1 MAKKQREYQQSL
13 EKSKALQTEQQH
25 RLEMVKCNNITLV
38 FSLPNL
44 KRGNLPSIS
53 QTVIKDRF
61 TNCHQFHSLTCIFRT
76 TLIMIGR
83 LLICFSDGKPCPL
96 QLQQSL
102 DEAQSR
108 LLEMEQELKLFHLQK
123 NEAQNAAALLQNSLD
138 QLSQVQIHHNC
149 SAYLVYVL
157 CDYSFCLCY
166 KILLELQQKQDE
178 VRHMEELLQT
188 FKEQAEQSASKVC
201 ATMIVV
207 RQT

>member
-13 EKSKALQTEQQH
+13 EKSKASQTEQQH
-25 RLEMVKCNNITLV
+25 CLEMVKYNNITLV

-44 KRGNLPSIS
+44 KRGNVPSIS
-53 QTVIKDRF
+53 QSVNNDRF
-61 TNCHQFHSLTCIFRT
+61 TNCLQFYSFTCIFRT

-83 LLICFSDGKPCPL
+83 LLICFSDSKPCPL

-157 CDYSFCLCY
+157 CL
-166 KILLELQQKQDE
+166 
-178 VRHMEELLQT
+178 
-188 FKEQAEQSASKVC
+188 
-201 ATMIVV
+201 
-207 RQT
+207 